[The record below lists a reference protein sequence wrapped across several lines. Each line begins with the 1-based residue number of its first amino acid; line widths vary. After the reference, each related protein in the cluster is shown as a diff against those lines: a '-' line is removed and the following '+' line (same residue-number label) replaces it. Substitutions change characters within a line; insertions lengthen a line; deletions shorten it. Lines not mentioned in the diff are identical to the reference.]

1 MHQSNLPC
9 STDLVVVLVEPSRFV
24 DFEVW
29 RLVKLMNLYWIDLG
43 LHLRLEA
50 EAA

>member
-1 MHQSNLPC
+1 MHRGSPPC
-9 STDLVVVLVEPSRFV
+9 STDLVEPSRFV

-29 RLVKLMNLYWIDLG
+29 RLLKLMMNLYLIDLG
-43 LHLRLEA
+43 LHLRLA

>member
-1 MHQSNLPC
+1 MHRSNPPC
-9 STDLVVVLVEPSRFV
+9 STDLVVSLVEPSRFV

-29 RLVKLMNLYWIDLG
+29 RLLKLMNLYLIDLG
-43 LHLRLEA
+43 LHLRLA